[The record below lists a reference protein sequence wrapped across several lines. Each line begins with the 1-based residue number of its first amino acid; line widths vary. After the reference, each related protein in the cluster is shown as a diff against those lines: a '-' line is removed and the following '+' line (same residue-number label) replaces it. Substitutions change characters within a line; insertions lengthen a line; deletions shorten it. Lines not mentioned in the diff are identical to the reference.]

1 MRRPTKAEL
10 RARHLENLS
19 AVLGISDD
27 GKMKVLYKQLRDIE
41 HKGRK
46 MAERYCNGEI
56 ETDAYTHFENKVHN
70 SLLHLVP
77 QDVRRNIV
85 LNSDPRGH
93 FLKLNDDYTRQLRD
107 QDRHIE
113 TDWGG
118 YGILC
123 PEGM

>member
-1 MRRPTKAEL
+1 MRRPTKT
-10 RARHLENLS
+10 ARQHQHIANLAS
-19 AVLGISDD
+19 IFGCDVA
-27 GKMKVLYKQLRDIE
+27 KMRETFTILKRIE
-41 HKGRK
+41 TEGHK

-70 SLLHLVP
+70 SLLYLVP

-107 QDRHIE
+107 QDKHIE

-123 PEGM
+123 PEGV